1 MRLLSALVVSLAT
14 TSVAAARATTNPHH
28 KMSNNQQ
35 PLDALKMPECKDLSK
50 MTQEEILKIVQA
62 HVDSIPGGMK
72 SVKPGMMSFD
82 DHHFKINYDVPEEVT
97 EELLDLMHRNAK
109 YEEVPKEYL
118 KYEVEKP
125 REPDMLKDTHAKEKG
140 MGLGS

>member
-28 KMSNNQQ
+28 KMSNNQ
-35 PLDALKMPECKDLSK
+35 
-50 MTQEEILKIVQA
+50 QA

-140 MGLGS
+140 MGL

>member
-1 MRLLSALVVSLAT
+1 MRLPSALLVSLAAA
-14 TSVAAARATTNPHH
+14 SVAASRAVNPHQE
-28 KMSNNQQ
+28 MSNDQQ
-35 PLDALKMPECKDLSK
+35 PLDALKMPECKNLSE

-72 SVKPGMMSFD
+72 SVKPDMMSFD
-82 DHHFKINYDVPEEVT
+82 NHHFKINYDVPEEVT
-97 EELLDLMHRNAK
+97 EGLLDLMHRNAK

-118 KYEVEKP
+118 KYEVKKP
-125 REPDMLKDTHAKEKG
+125 EEPDMPKDTYAKKKG

>member
-1 MRLLSALVVSLAT
+1 
-14 TSVAAARATTNPHH
+14 
-28 KMSNNQQ
+28 MSTNQQ

-50 MTQEEILKIVQA
+50 MTQGEILKMVQA
-62 HVDSIPGGMK
+62 HMDSIPGGMK
-72 SVKPGMMSFD
+72 SVKSVKPDMMSFD

-97 EELLDLMHRNAK
+97 EGLLDLMHRNAK

-118 KYEVEKP
+118 KYEVQKP
-125 REPDMLKDTHAKEKG
+125 REPDMLKDTYAKEKG